1 MSEKPADASFVN
13 AKAIRLLTNLLNES
27 ALTEIEY
34 QEGETRIRVAKS
46 THQTV
51 VASQALRAEA
61 FSQGVG
67 STASGSSSGVALDS
81 SDEKG
86 EAFAGTPVTSPMVG
100 TAYIAPEP
108 GAAPYVRVGD
118 VVQEGQTLLI
128 IEAMKVMNPIRAPRS
143 GKISAICITD
153 NAPVEFGENLLYIN

>member
-13 AKAIRLLTNLLNES
+13 AKAIRLLTKLLNES

-51 VASQALRAEA
+51 VASQTLGVEGL
-61 FSQGVG
+61 SQGVG
-67 STASGSSSGVALDS
+67 GTVSGGASSSIPDPLNNKEETV
-81 SDEKG
+81 
-86 EAFAGTPVTSPMVG
+86 AGTPLTSPMVG